1 MRMRRAILVFGLIV
15 SIGFQGMALAGRILG
30 SDRSGDTAHA
40 VLHADGV
47 AHHHDGAGKVHK
59 DASEKS
65 QRHMQHD
72 GWAQVAGVLPAAPAG
87 VVESPV
93 ASSRVIS
100 VDQAHD
106 SPFLEGLKR
115 PPRST

>member
-30 SDRSGDTAHA
+30 SDRSGDAAHA
-40 VLHADGV
+40 VLHADAV
-47 AHHHDGAGKVHK
+47 AHHHDDDGTVRK

-72 GWAQVAGVLPAAPAG
+72 GWTQVAGVLPAAPAG
-87 VVESPV
+87 VAESPV
-93 ASSRVIS
+93 APSRVIP

-115 PPRST
+115 PPR